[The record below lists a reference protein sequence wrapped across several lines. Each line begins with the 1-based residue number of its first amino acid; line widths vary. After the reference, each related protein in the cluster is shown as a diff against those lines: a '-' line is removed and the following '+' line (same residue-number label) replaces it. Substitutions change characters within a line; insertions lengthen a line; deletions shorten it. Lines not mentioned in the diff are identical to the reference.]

1 MSQPKNISPKIVMYS
16 RPGCPDVA
24 RASYYLR
31 QHGLDWDEIN
41 IDADPD
47 AEAQV
52 IAWVGRAATPTLWI
66 GETMLVEPDSAKIDA
81 ALAKTA

>member
-1 MSQPKNISPKIVMYS
+1 MNQPKIVMYS

-24 RASYYLR
+24 RASAYLR
-31 QHGLDWDEIN
+31 QHGLSWDEIN

-52 IAWVGRAATPTLWI
+52 IAWTGRAVTPTLWI
-66 GETMLVEPDSAKIDA
+66 GDTMLTEPDSAEIDA
-81 ALAKTA
+81 ALAKAG

>member
-1 MSQPKNISPKIVMYS
+1 MPEMNQPKIVMYT
-16 RPGCPDVA
+16 RPGCTDAA

-31 QHGLDWDEIN
+31 ERGLTWDEVN

-52 IAWVGRAATPTLWI
+52 VKWTGRAATPTLWI
-66 GETMLVEPDSAKIDA
+66 GETMLVEPDSAEIDA
-81 ALAKTA
+81 ALAK